1 MFSKNHNTK
10 ICYKKNA
17 SIHRNENLE
26 QEKEKKIVTPLPPKK
41 LETKKNFKKNFNDK
55 CSTMFFTYN
64 LAMIDPSSVRL
75 V

>member
-1 MFSKNHNTK
+1 MYQKLLH
-10 ICYKKNA
+10 KKMQAFIEMKTLN
-17 SIHRNENLE
+17 R
-26 QEKEKKIVTPLPPKK
+26 KKKKKIVTPLPPKK